1 MLCDMSTPTYL
12 IDTNVLIGLEDDKEV
27 SPVLATLTQLAGKH
41 GVKVA
46 VHDAGLEDIERDKNK
61 TRRKVTLS
69 KFNKYDRIGKVKAL
83 GADELSA
90 QFGEIKKPND
100 EVDCRLLNALNM
112 GVVSVLVTEDEGI
125 HKRAR
130 RYAPEISNSVLHI
143 ADAVSN
149 LLGTYEPTEVAM
161 RFVDDVE
168 AHTIKSTDPIFAS
181 LRIGYADFDTWWQT
195 KCVEGRR
202 PCWVVYDGNE
212 LAGVVVRKD
221 EKKGDTDAV
230 TPADKIL
237 KICTFKVREKSR
249 GRSLGEH
256 LMKQILWHAQQNDY
270 DLAYVTTYAD
280 QTVLIG
286 LLDYY
291 GFEQT
296 AEKDDGELI
305 YEKKF
310 SSNRLKSTENQSGFK
325 SARLNYPRFVAGP
338 NIPAFQIPIHEQYHD
353 TLFPELANTENDIS
367 SMVGYGS
374 KALRP
379 GNTIR
384 KVYVCRAISHLD
396 APGAVLFFYKC
407 KSAVAPSQAITT
419 VGILENVQLAYSA
432 PELSKLT
439 GGRSVYTE
447 AQLKEWGPTPERPM
461 KVINFLL
468 HGYFTDPVTLK
479 DLTKMGVTKKY
490 PPQSISRINPKKLP
504 KLLARL
510 KLGFEV

>member
-1 MLCDMSTPTYL
+1 MSTPTYL

-27 SPVLATLTQLAGKH
+27 SPVLATLTKLAGKH

-46 VHDAGLEDIERDKNK
+46 VHAAGLEDIERDKDK
-61 TRRKVTLS
+61 KRRKVTLS
-69 KFNKYDRIGKVKAL
+69 KFKKYDVIDKVKGL
-83 GADELSA
+83 SVDELSA
-90 QFGEIKKPND
+90 MYGDIKKPND
-100 EVDCRLLNALNM
+100 DVDCRLLNALKL

-143 ADAVSN
+143 ADAVST

-161 RFVDDVE
+161 RYVDDVE
-168 AHTIKSTDPIFAS
+168 ALTIKSSDPIFES
-181 LRIGYADFDTWWQT
+181 LRSGYADFNKWWQT
-195 KCVEGRR
+195 KCVKGRR
-202 PCWVVYDGNE
+202 RCWVVYDGNE

-221 EKKGDTDAV
+221 EKADDTDAI

-270 DLAYVTTYAD
+270 DLAYVTTYKD

-291 GFEQT
+291 GFSQT
-296 AEKDDGELI
+296 SVKDDGELI
-305 YEKKF
+305 YEKEF
-310 SSNRLKSTENQSGFK
+310 ASTRLASTKNQSGFR
-325 SARLNYPRFVAGP
+325 SARLNYPRFIAKT
-338 NIPAFQIPIHEQYHD
+338 NIPAFYVPIHEGYHD
-353 TLFPELANTENDIS
+353 TLFPELAMHERDIS
-367 SMVGYGS
+367 SIVGYGS

-384 KVYVCRAISHLD
+384 KVYVCRAVSHLD
-396 APGAVLFFYKC
+396 APGSMLFFYKC
-407 KSAVAPSQAITT
+407 KSELEPSQAITT
-419 VGILENVQLAYSA
+419 VGILENVQMAYSVK
-432 PELSKLT
+432 ELSKLT

-447 AQLKEWGPTPERPM
+447 AQLKEWGPTAKRPM

-468 HGYFTDPVTLK
+468 HGYFKDPVPLK
-479 DLTKMGVTKKY
+479 DLAKMGITKAN
-490 PPQSISRINPKKLP
+490 PPQSISRIRPNKLP

-510 KLGFEV
+510 DLGFEV